1 MATVVTT
8 TGLTWI
14 IDKLTEDLQTCAIW
28 TAATTGAGT
37 AAVGDTGMFGP
48 GAACSCEFQNR
59 SCGTQSQPAADK
71 MRSVATVTL
80 GSNRDIT
87 NAGLFS
93 STSTAGTDCK
103 LLIHGDHATI
113 VTLTNDKI
121 EYTIDLQ
128 AT

>member
-1 MATVVTT
+1 M
-8 TGLTWI
+8 LTWI

-48 GAACSCEFQNR
+48 GAGCSCEHQNR
-59 SCGTQSQPAADK
+59 SCGTQSQPSADK

-121 EYTIDLQ
+121 EYTFDLQ